1 MVAYAK
7 AHRLSVQAFYRA
19 KARLMRYGAGQRPP
33 CRSVF
38 QRVEVVS
45 GPVRL
50 SSCRVHLPNG
60 VVVVL
65 PGGGGSG
72 ARPGAASGGR
82 VVMMRAPSPIC
93 RWSISVA
100 RQSISARGCRPWRCW
115 SRAN

>member
-33 CRSVF
+33 SRSVF

-45 GPVRL
+45 DPLRL

-60 VVVVL
+60 VVVELGVEE
-65 PGGGGSG
+65 
-72 ARPGAASGGR
+72 AALGR
-82 VVMMRAPSPIC
+82 VLQAAGA
-93 RWSISVA
+93 WS
-100 RQSISARGCRPWRCW
+100 
-115 SRAN
+115 

>member
-50 SSCRVHLPNG
+50 SSLSRAP
-60 VVVVL
+60 
-65 PGGGGSG
+65 PE
-72 ARPGAASGGR
+72 RGGR
-82 VVMMRAPSPIC
+82 GVGVEEAALGRVLQAAGA
-93 RWSISVA
+93 WS
-100 RQSISARGCRPWRCW
+100 
-115 SRAN
+115 